1 MLNSMPFHIEPIP
14 WNSMGSSQRASGQ
27 DEALELRVRRG
38 GMAAMIMNF
47 ILQLN
52 LDLSNML
59 ESEQWEHLTNVS
71 VGVFHK

>member
-1 MLNSMPFHIEPIP
+1 
-14 WNSMGSSQRASGQ
+14 
-27 DEALELRVRRG
+27 
-38 GMAAMIMNF
+38 MIMNF